1 MEEKYNFITGIAC
14 TVFWGTSFVFMK
26 VLVQYLSPIEV
37 AFYRYFITGLFFLG
51 WMLISGKKPKIH
63 KEDLGGIALMS
74 ILGISLYSYLFGY
87 SIKWVSASEAGIL
100 NGTIPMITLLVE
112 VFFLKKKIV
121 LRQIFALLLSIYG
134 IILISTA
141 DKENIGGSL
150 FGYAIMLIALVL
162 WVGYSYIAKSYFN
175 KYTEVEINCYQ
186 SLIGSFVFIPFIL
199 YHISFEHIQTLI
211 NPSVIINLLLLSIG
225 STSFG
230 YLFYLKGLKTLGIS
244 TMSFMMN
251 LLPVVAIISGFF
263 ILNEAITL
271 VKLTGL
277 TFILISVYLVS
288 IKQNKKVVTE

>member
-26 VLVQYLSPIEV
+26 VLVQYLSPIEI
-37 AFYRYFITGLFFLG
+37 AFYRYLITGLFFLG

-87 SIKWVSASEAGIL
+87 SMKWVSASEAGIL

-199 YHISFEHIQTLI
+199 YNISFEHIQTLI